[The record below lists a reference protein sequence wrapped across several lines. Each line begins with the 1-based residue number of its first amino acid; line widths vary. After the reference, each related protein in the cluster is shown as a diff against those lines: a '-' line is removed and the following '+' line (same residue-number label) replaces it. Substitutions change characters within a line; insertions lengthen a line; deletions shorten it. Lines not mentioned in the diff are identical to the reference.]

1 VKTTVRRTEIAVLGA
16 GPAGIAAALAASE
29 AGAAVT
35 IVDEYP
41 RPGGQIYRQPPEAFR
56 VLRPDAL
63 GKEYTAAQ
71 RLSGKLAGSSV
82 ELLTGTLVWGVDQD
96 RTLFLYDE
104 RGASVELKAD
114 AIVVASGAYDRP
126 IAFPGWTLPGIWS
139 AGGAQAMLK
148 SQRIVPGHRVLVAG
162 AGPLLLPVATALV
175 EAGAKVLGVVEAT
188 TRWEWA
194 RQTHRMLGHRNR
206 ISDFLYY
213 EMRLLH
219 ARVPRFFGHAVVRA
233 DGTDGVAQATI
244 AAIDRQWQVTPGTEK
259 RFDVDLVCIGYGFL
273 SCMELPRLLQ
283 CELYFHPQQEQY
295 LPRHNADMETS
306 VPGVF
311 VAGETTGIGGAE
323 LALAEGEIAGLA
335 AARLVGHALGAER
348 QRAMAAA
355 QKLRRH
361 QLGFA
366 RVLDAL
372 FAPQPGIYRL
382 AQPDTPLCRCEEVTV
397 AEIQDAVRRGG
408 RSVRAVKAA
417 TRVGM
422 GPCQGRI
429 CGNLVAHLVARET
442 GRPVS
447 EVMDLSPRPP
457 VKPVPLAVLAGLAAE
472 GSSEAARTAT

>member
-1 VKTTVRRTEIAVLGA
+1 VKTTVRQTEIAVLGA

-56 VLRPDAL
+56 VRRPGAL
-63 GKEYTAAQ
+63 GKEYAAAR
-71 RLSGKLAGSSV
+71 RLSRRLAGSPV
-82 ELLTGTLVWGVDQD
+82 ELLTGTLVWGVDQE
-96 RTLFLYDE
+96 RTLFLCNE
-104 RGASVELKAD
+104 SGAGIELKAE
-114 AIVVASGAYDRP
+114 AIIIAAGAYDRP
-126 IAFPGWTLPGIWS
+126 IAFPGWTLPGVWT

-148 SQRIVPGHRVLVAG
+148 SQRIVPGRRVLVAG
-162 AGPLLLPVATALV
+162 AGPLLLPVAAALV
-175 EAGAKVLGVVEAT
+175 EAGAEVLGVVEAT
-188 TRWEWA
+188 TRRQWA
-194 RQTHRMLGHRNR
+194 GQTHRMLGHWSR
-206 ISDFLYY
+206 IADFLHY
-213 EMRLLH
+213 EVALLC

-233 DGTDGVAQATI
+233 DGRDGVERATI
-244 AAIDRQWQVTPGTEK
+244 AAIDRRWRVTPGTEK
-259 RFDVDLVCIGYGFL
+259 HFDVDLVCIGYGFL

-283 CELYFHPQQEQY
+283 CDLDFHPLQEQFV
-295 LPRHNADMETS
+295 PRYTADMETS

-335 AARLVGHALGAER
+335 AARLLGHPPGDAQRRAL
-348 QRAMAAA
+348 AAA
-355 QKLRRH
+355 QARRRH

-366 RVLDAL
+366 RVLDTL
-372 FAPQPGIYRL
+372 FAPQPGIYQL

-397 AEIQDAVRRGG
+397 AEIQDALRRGG

-429 CGNLVAHLVARET
+429 CATLVAHLVARET
-442 GRPVS
+442 GRPLS
-447 EVMDLSPRPP
+447 EILDLTPRPP
-457 VKPVPLAVLAGLAAE
+457 VKPVPLAVLAGLAEE
-472 GSSEAARTAT
+472 GSGEAGR